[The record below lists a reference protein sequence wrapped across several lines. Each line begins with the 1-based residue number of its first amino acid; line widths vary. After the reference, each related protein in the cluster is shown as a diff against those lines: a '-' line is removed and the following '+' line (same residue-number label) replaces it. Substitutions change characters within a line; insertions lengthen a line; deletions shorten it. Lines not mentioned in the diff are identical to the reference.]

1 MLFWHLSLSGAQ
13 LCGGQGGYKIGI
25 GKRITQMK
33 HNTITRLCSLAAAAV
48 LAVSC
53 IALTGCGSSA
63 SSAASSTASTA
74 ASAAAAGDNSCGENV
89 TWTLAD
95 GTLTISGTGRMTDYS
110 SNSPAPWADQADQI
124 TAVVVEAGVTT
135 VGGSSFK
142 GCTNLTTVT
151 LADGVEYIETAAFNG
166 CTALSDITIPE
177 SVGYIKTGAFKDCNA
192 LTSVTVRSNC
202 RIDMNV
208 FPSTVEINRYAD

>member
-1 MLFWHLSLSGAQ
+1 M
-13 LCGGQGGYKIGI
+13 
-25 GKRITQMK
+25 KRNMM
-33 HNTITRLCSLAAAAV
+33 TRLCSLTAAAV

-53 IALTGCGSSA
+53 FALTGCGSSN
-63 SSAASSTASTA
+63 STSTASSTTASV
-74 ASAAAAGDNSCGENV
+74 AAATGDNTCGENV
-89 TWTLAD
+89 TWALED
-95 GTLTISGTGRMTDYS
+95 GTLTISGTGRMTDYNS
-110 SNSPAPWADQADQI
+110 TSPAPWADQADDI

-135 VGGSSFK
+135 VGGSAFK

-177 SVGYIKTGAFKDCNA
+177 SVGYIKAGAFKDCSA

-202 RIDMNV
+202 RLDLNV
-208 FPSTVEINRYAD
+208 FPATVEVNRYEG

>member
-1 MLFWHLSLSGAQ
+1 
-13 LCGGQGGYKIGI
+13 
-25 GKRITQMK
+25 MK
-33 HNTITRLCSLAAAAV
+33 LERKVRLCSAAAAV
-48 LAVSC
+48 LIAA
-53 IALTGCGSSA
+53 IALTGCGGSKSTA
-63 SSAASSTASTA
+63 SSAAASSVAASTA
-74 ASAAAAGDNSCGENV
+74 AATNSCGEGV
-89 TWTLAD
+89 TWALAD
-95 GTLTISGTGRMTDYS
+95 GTLTISGTGRMTNFTKDA
-110 SNSPAPWADQADQI
+110 PAPWADQADQI

-208 FPSTVEINRYAD
+208 FPATVEVNRYAD

>member
-1 MLFWHLSLSGAQ
+1 MKKRLLSFVLVVLMIASLLPA
-13 LCGGQGGYKIGI
+13 
-25 GKRITQMK
+25 TA
-33 HNTITRLCSLAAAAV
+33 LAADIV
-48 LAVSC
+48 DSG
-53 IALTGCGSSA
+53 TCGA
-63 SSAASSTASTA
+63 E
-74 ASAAAAGDNSCGENV
+74 GDGSNL
-89 TWTLAD
+89 TWTLD
-95 GTLTISGTGRMTDYS
+95 SEGTLTISGTGRMTDYS
-110 SNSPAPWADQADQI
+110 SNAPAPWADQADQI

-208 FPSTVEINRYAD
+208 FPVTVEVNRYAD

>member
-1 MLFWHLSLSGAQ
+1 M
-13 LCGGQGGYKIGI
+13 
-25 GKRITQMK
+25 KR
-33 HNTITRLCSLAAAAV
+33 NTITRLCSLAAAAV

-95 GTLTISGTGRMTDYS
+95 GTLTISGTGRMTDYN

-124 TAVVVEAGVTT
+124 TAVVVESGVTT
-135 VGGSSFK
+135 VGGSSFSTTGFTATAATPHSMSASSASSARS
-142 GCTNLTTVT
+142 GCTPAKPKVVNT
-151 LADGVEYIETAAFNG
+151 N
-166 CTALSDITIPE
+166 SPE
-177 SVGYIKTGAFKDCNA
+177 VN
-192 LTSVTVRSNC
+192 TS
-202 RIDMNV
+202 
-208 FPSTVEINRYAD
+208 

>member
-1 MLFWHLSLSGAQ
+1 M
-13 LCGGQGGYKIGI
+13 
-25 GKRITQMK
+25 KR
-33 HNTITRLCSLAAAAV
+33 NTITRLCSLAAAAV

-63 SSAASSTASTA
+63 SSTASSTASTT
-74 ASAAAAGDNSCGENV
+74 ASAAAAGDNTCGENV
-89 TWTLAD
+89 TWTLED
-95 GTLTISGTGRMTDYS
+95 GTLTISGTGRMTNFTSD
-110 SNSPAPWADQADQI
+110 SPAPWADQADQI
-124 TAVVVEAGVTT
+124 TNVEVEGTVTSIGAVA
-135 VGGSSFK
+135 FK

-166 CTALSDITIPE
+166 CTSLSDITIPE

-202 RIDMNV
+202 RMDLNV
-208 FPSTVEINRYAD
+208 FPAAVEINYYEG

>member
-1 MLFWHLSLSGAQ
+1 MLF
-13 LCGGQGGYKIGI
+13 
-25 GKRITQMK
+25 R
-33 HNTITRLCSLAAAAV
+33 
-48 LAVSC
+48 
-53 IALTGCGSSA
+53 
-63 SSAASSTASTA
+63 
-74 ASAAAAGDNSCGENV
+74 
-89 TWTLAD
+89 
-95 GTLTISGTGRMTDYS
+95 
-110 SNSPAPWADQADQI
+110 
-124 TAVVVEAGVTT
+124 
-135 VGGSSFK
+135 SSFK

-208 FPSTVEINRYAD
+208 FPVTVEVNRYAD